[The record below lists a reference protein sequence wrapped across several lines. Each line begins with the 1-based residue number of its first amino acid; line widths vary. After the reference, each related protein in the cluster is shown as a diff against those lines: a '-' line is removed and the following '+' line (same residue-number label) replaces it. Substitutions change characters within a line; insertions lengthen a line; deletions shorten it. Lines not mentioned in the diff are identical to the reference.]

1 MDINKI
7 TENTNLKLTPAR
19 MEILEH
25 LISANKPL
33 CYDDIKNDISMD
45 KATFYRN
52 IAKFEQESLINSF
65 ESNDKKR
72 YYTIEQTFHPH
83 FICNLCNTI
92 ECIKSKVSLNLDL
105 DGYIIDNII
114 IKGVCKKCN
123 KK

>member
-1 MDINKI
+1 MKI
-7 TENTNLKLTPAR
+7 EQIIENTNLKLTPAR
-19 MEILEH
+19 MDILEH

-33 CYDDIKNDISMD
+33 CYDDIKDNIKMD

-72 YYTIEQTFHPH
+72 YYAIEQTPHPH
-83 FICNLCNTI
+83 FICSVCNTI
-92 ECIKSKVSLNLDL
+92 ECIKSKVNLDLDL
-105 DGYIIDNII
+105 DGYTLDNII
-114 IKGVCKKCN
+114 IKGICKNCN